1 MGKVL
6 TPVKSWLT
14 YNLVKLAAMLDGE
27 LFMRLCEVAVY
38 AKHRDAIEAA
48 KEAAKE
54 AMQDIIRLEQEHDY
68 DYNHEEDYDTDS
80 DTTYNHNANRKL
92 N

>member
-1 MGKVL
+1 MGGIIGNA
-6 TPVKSWLT
+6 KSWFT

-48 KEAAKE
+48 KEA
-54 AMQDIIRLEQEHDY
+54 MLDVMRLEQEHEY
-68 DYNHEEDYDTDS
+68 DYNHERED
-80 DTTYNHNANRKL
+80 NANPTTH
-92 N
+92 

>member
-1 MGKVL
+1 MSGAL
-6 TPVKSWLT
+6 TAVKSWLT

-48 KEAAKE
+48 KEA
-54 AMQDIIRLEQEHDY
+54 MRDVIRLEQEHDY
-68 DYNHEEDYDTDS
+68 DYNHESEDYDTDS

>member
-1 MGKVL
+1 MGGL
-6 TPVKSWLT
+6 IDNAKSWLT

-48 KEAAKE
+48 KEA
-54 AMQDIIRLEQEHDY
+54 MQDVIRLEQEHDY
-68 DYNHEEDYDTDS
+68 EYNHERED
-80 DTTYNHNANRKL
+80 NANPTTH
-92 N
+92 